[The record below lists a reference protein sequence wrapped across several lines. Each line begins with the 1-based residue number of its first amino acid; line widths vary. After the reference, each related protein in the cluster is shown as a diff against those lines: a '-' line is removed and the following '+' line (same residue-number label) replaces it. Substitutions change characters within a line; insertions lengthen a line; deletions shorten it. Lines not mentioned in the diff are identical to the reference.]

1 MDYIRIP
8 WHSIMFH
15 YTFHYTARHYIHIYN
30 YWHKWITSIYKRL
43 KPLWCLYAN
52 QLGDFRSQI
61 SPFLASIA
69 AETSGAMFLL
79 WTWELW
85 SGWWKSRA
93 HRGAADFT
101 DLWDPLLG
109 ENIFLDPPLEMKWSF
124 TMCKWL
130 LNMMLLWKMLHFLFH
145 EFHNSWNWMKET
157 LKWEL

>member
-93 HRGAADFT
+93 HAEPRISRICGTHFWARTYFR
-101 DLWDPLLG
+101 
-109 ENIFLDPPLEMKWSF
+109 IPPLKWNEASQCANGCWIWCCYGKCCTFFFMSF
-124 TMCKWL
+124 IIPGTGWRK
-130 LNMMLLWKMLHFLFH
+130 H
-145 EFHNSWNWMKET
+145 
-157 LKWEL
+157 